1 MTLNRV
7 LITGGTGLL
16 GKALIDAKDR
26 EGDIHATY
34 LGDYN
39 MLERADV
46 KYRKMDIRDTEG
58 FAALF
63 QDFRP
68 EVVVHT
74 ASIGSPDFAEKN
86 KALTYEINVRGTAQ
100 IAALCLKHNAKMI
113 YISSNGIYDGEEAPY
128 AEDHTPRPINYYGET
143 KLDGE
148 KEAFKA
154 DPQAAVVRPILMY
167 GWPNKNERGNIV
179 TLAIEKLSKGEKMAV
194 YEDVFS
200 NALYSVHCAE
210 VIWRIIRE
218 GKYETFNIGGGERT
232 SIYGLIVAAAKV
244 FGLDEKLV
252 VPVRQG
258 YFNEL
263 VPRPRDTS
271 YDTTKMEK
279 VLGIEPLNLKAGLE
293 RMKEDR

>member
-1 MTLNRV
+1 MNENRV

-16 GKALIDAKDR
+16 GKALIEAGER
-26 EGDIHATY
+26 TGDILATY
-34 LGDYN
+34 VGDYD
-39 MLERADV
+39 LPDRTGV
-46 KYRKMDIRDTEG
+46 KYSKMDIRDTEG

-63 QDFRP
+63 QDFKP
-68 EVVVHT
+68 DAVVHT

-128 AEDHTPRPINYYGET
+128 AEDHTPRPINYYGQT

-148 KEAFKA
+148 KEALKVEA
-154 DPQAAVVRPILMY
+154 KTAIVRPILMY
-167 GWPNKNERGNIV
+167 GWPTEHERGNIV

-252 VPVRQG
+252 EPVRQG

-271 YDTTKMEK
+271 YDTTKMER
-279 VLGIEPLNLKAGLE
+279 VLGIEPLNLKAGLQQ
-293 RMKEDR
+293 MKEDQ